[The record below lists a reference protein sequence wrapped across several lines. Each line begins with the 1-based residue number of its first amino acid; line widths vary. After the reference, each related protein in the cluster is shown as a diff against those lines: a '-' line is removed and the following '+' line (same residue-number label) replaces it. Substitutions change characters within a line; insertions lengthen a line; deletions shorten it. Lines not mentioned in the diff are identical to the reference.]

1 MLIPQFSR
9 KHESN
14 DGKLE
19 CPGQKR
25 KNDKVCTELSRLF
38 LVCLEE
44 IKVFFFWVEQ
54 ITFFSL
60 FAWST
65 LFSMRGLFVREE
77 FTASPRSDVY
87 LTSSHLP
94 APIVPSCVPLPSRVS
109 LCILLLLL
117 ISSPMTR
124 LTEEA
129 GCAVFP
135 INTQAYFWAVVCAAR
150 SPPAPHSVSCTR
162 VNPARR
168 VV

>member
-44 IKVFFFWVEQ
+44 INVFFFLSRANY
-54 ITFFSL
+54 FFQFFCL
-60 FAWST
+60 EHA
-65 LFSMRGLFVREE
+65 FSMRGLFVREE

-135 INTQAYFWAVVCAAR
+135 INTQAYF
-150 SPPAPHSVSCTR
+150 
-162 VNPARR
+162 
-168 VV
+168 

>member
-1 MLIPQFSR
+1 
-9 KHESN
+9 
-14 DGKLE
+14 
-19 CPGQKR
+19 
-25 KNDKVCTELSRLF
+25 
-38 LVCLEE
+38 
-44 IKVFFFWVEQ
+44 
-54 ITFFSL
+54 
-60 FAWST
+60 
-65 LFSMRGLFVREE
+65 MRGLFVREE

-135 INTQAYFWAVVCAAR
+135 INTQAYF
-150 SPPAPHSVSCTR
+150 
-162 VNPARR
+162 
-168 VV
+168 